1 MLMKEADVLDI
12 LAKCFA
18 PPEWAFMSH
27 VRNGAGLSATRTA
40 DGIAMNLFPSR
51 GMEVWGFE
59 VKTARGD
66 WLSELK
72 NPAKAEEIHKYC
84 DRWFIVGPDDVIKKD
99 EVPKQWGFMRVKN
112 DKVRAVKAAPLNPNV
127 VKLDRGFIA
136 MIMRRILESHSAE
149 GRILQ
154 ARMEGRRDGEKAGA
168 EMVKESHARLRTDYE
183 ELKKAVAEFEDKSG
197 VYINEWSAGRIGE
210 AVNIVLNG
218 ADVFGGLER
227 SISIAQ
233 KALDEMK
240 NLKLPPMD
248 WR

>member
-1 MLMKEADVLDI
+1 MKEADVLDI

-18 PPEWAFMSH
+18 PPEWAFISH

-112 DKVRAVKAAPLNPNV
+112 GTVRAVKAAPLNANV

-136 MIMRRILESHSAE
+136 MIMRRIFDTYSFEN
-149 GRILQ
+149 RIIV
-154 ARMEGRRDGEKAGA
+154 ARMEGRLQGEKDGRHY
-168 EMVKESHARLRTDYE
+168 MKMDYDRLQE
-183 ELKKAVAEFEDKSG
+183 EFKRQQKAIEEFEEKSG
-197 VYINEWSAGRIGE
+197 VHISEWSAGRMGE
-210 AVNIVLNG
+210 AVKVVLNG